1 MNKKTII
8 GIVLIMGIF
17 VGYTWWVAPSKE
29 ELAERQRVN
38 DSIRQAYMDSV
49 AMAEQLAQEQSRL
62 DSLAK
67 AGDSAAMQQLQLS
80 KRGDLGYFNA
90 SAYGDT
96 VNVTVKNERMSVTLS
111 NMGAQ
116 VQEVVLSEYTTYD
129 SLPLQLISPAE
140 DNMSLGFATEDNHTI
155 LTSDLVFVPYQMVNG
170 KAQQISAD
178 TELEIAEDEQADI
191 RFRAY
196 VGDSNGVD
204 MNKYIEF
211 QYGFNGNEYDVD
223 FNISFHGLTQ
233 VIRHTPFMD
242 FVWKNRMN
250 RQEKVDQSSRGS
262 NNRNKDPEKFY
273 SGIYFRSASDVDDVV
288 RGRDGEKSVKTSL
301 DWVAFKQQFFTA
313 VLMSD
318 SVFENANLK
327 QVTEKDVEDPHYLCD
342 MTANLGLTYD
352 SEKDCAMPMHFYF
365 GPTKYR
371 DLRAMDRGFEKML
384 PLGWWI
390 FSRFVSRVL
399 IIPTFNFLE
408 QFGWNY
414 GIIIIVFTILLRLV
428 LLPLV
433 YKSYQGSAISRI
445 LKPEMDA
452 LNKKYPNPE
461 DQMKKAQEAQL
472 LQRKAGFNP
481 LAGCLP
487 ILLQMPI
494 LTAMFMF
501 YPQAIELRQQGFLW
515 CDDLSTYDSILDF
528 GFNIPLYGD
537 HVSLFCLL
545 MFGMQFFYTWYTMR
559 GQQAQAGMPGM
570 KFMMYFMPFMMLFM
584 FNSMAAGLNLYYFF
598 SLGITMVIMI
608 LIRKFTSE
616 KKIRARMA
624 AYDAKHKN
632 GKGAAKKS
640 KFQQRLEMM
649 QKMAEEAQRQ
659 QQKR

>member
-1 MNKKTII
+1 MNKKSII
-8 GIVLIMGIF
+8 GIVLIMAIF

-49 AMAEQLAQEQSRL
+49 AYAEKLAQEQARL

-67 AGDSAAMQQLQLS
+67 AGDSAAMQQMQIA
-80 KRGDLGYFNA
+80 KRGDMGCFNA
-90 SAYGDT
+90 SVVGDS
-96 VNVTVKNERMSVTLS
+96 VNVTVKNERMSVTVS

-116 VQEVVLSEYTTYD
+116 VQEVVLNHFTTYD
-129 SLPLQLISPAE
+129 SMPLQLITPAE
-140 DNMSLGFATEDNHTI
+140 DNMNLMFSTEDNHVISTRN
-155 LTSDLVFVPYQMVNG
+155 LVFVPYRFEGG
-170 KAQQISAD
+170 KLVKIGAD
-178 TELEIAEDEQADI
+178 SEFEIAGNESIDL
-191 RFRAY
+191 RMRAY
-196 VGDSNGVD
+196 VGDSNGV
-204 MNKYIEF
+204 NENQYLEFKYVF
-211 QYGFNGNEYDVD
+211 SGDGYDVD
-223 FNISFHGLTQ
+223 FDISFHGLTK
-233 VIRHTPFMD
+233 VVRNTPFMD
-242 FVWKNRMN
+242 FEWKNRMN

-273 SGIYFRSASDVDDVV
+273 SGIYFRSANDVDDVS
-288 RGRDGEKSVKTSL
+288 RGRDGEKSVKTTL

-313 VLMSD
+313 VLMAD
-318 SVFENANLK
+318 SSFENAGLQQTTVK
-327 QVTEKDVEDPHYLCD
+327 DEKDPHYLCD
-342 MTANLGLTYD
+342 MSANIGLTYN
-352 SEKDCAMPMHFYF
+352 SNEDCVMPMGFYF

-384 PLGWWI
+384 PLGLWV
-390 FSRFVSRVL
+390 FSKFVSRVL

-408 QFGWNY
+408 GFGWNY
-414 GIIIIVFTILLRLV
+414 GIIIIVFTILLRLA

-461 DQMKKAQEAQL
+461 QQMQKSQEAMA
-472 LQRKAGFNP
+472 LQRKAGYNP
-481 LAGCLP
+481 MAGCLP

-537 HVSLFCLL
+537 HISLFCLL
-545 MFGMQFFYTWYTMR
+545 MFGMQFFYTWYTMK

-598 SLGITMVIMI
+598 SLGITMVTMI

-640 KFQQRLEMM
+640 KFQQRMEMM

-659 QQKR
+659 QQRR